1 MNSRCQSYD
10 VDTNTRS
17 GRQKLEKDSIV
28 NYFEKICLRGGII
41 LSKQTIRENQF
52 FEVCNYYGYLMIFLI
67 LSSTKPIRSNVQL
80 RTWLGI

>member
-28 NYFEKICLRGGII
+28 NYFEKICLRGGKFKAKKINI
-41 LSKQTIRENQF
+41 
-52 FEVCNYYGYLMIFLI
+52 
-67 LSSTKPIRSNVQL
+67 
-80 RTWLGI
+80 